1 MKMKLRRTH
10 IPEKLLNSRKKRISQ
25 EDLLEEINNIFK
37 VDNEKD
43 EAVINKLIGGKGGDD
58 DNNFKIWL
66 LDNNKVYHLSDIE
79 KICINYRL
87 RFLNSAL
94 YKVDFPYET
103 VIRIKE
109 LEKKHGISLSGF
121 KLMAPASVF
130 KLKNADDPLLFAPIG
145 NDYFY
150 LVHSWGRD
158 LHPCRKMLMWPFRQ
172 LENFM
177 FFLFVMSLVLT
188 LLIPEGMF
196 SPDNNTTHFFVM
208 FFFMFKWVAG
218 LSLFYGF
225 KYGKNFSSAIW
236 RSTFSNA

>member
-1 MKMKLRRTH
+1 MKMRLRRTH

-43 EAVINKLIGGKGGDD
+43 EAVISRLIGGKDGDD
-58 DNNFKIWL
+58 VNNFKISL
-66 LDNNKVYHLSDIE
+66 LDSNKVYHLSDIE

-109 LEKKHGISLSGF
+109 LEKEHGISLSGF

-158 LHPCRKMLMWPFRQ
+158 LHHFRKLLMWPFRQ

-177 FFLFVMSLVLT
+177 FFLLVMSLVLT
-188 LLIPEGMF
+188 MLIPEGMF
-196 SPDNNTTHFFVM
+196 SPDNNTTQFFVL